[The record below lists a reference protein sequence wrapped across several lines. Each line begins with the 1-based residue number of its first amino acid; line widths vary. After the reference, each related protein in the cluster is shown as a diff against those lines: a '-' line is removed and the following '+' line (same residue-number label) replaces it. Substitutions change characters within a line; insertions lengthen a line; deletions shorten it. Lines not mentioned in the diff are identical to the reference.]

1 MSGHAPVYSGRMTTL
16 PSEPGRTSSADLG
29 SYDRA
34 QAAHL
39 QRHVA
44 EGFGA
49 DAGRY
54 DRARP
59 TYPADLV
66 DRIIAASPGRDVLDV
81 GCGTGISA
89 RLFQAAGCR
98 VLGVDPDPRMAELA
112 RHGGTETEVAKFEDW
127 DSAGRTF
134 DAVVAAQAWHWVD
147 PVAGAAKAAAVLRPG
162 GRLAVFWNVFDPPKD
177 LRQAFAEV
185 FRQVLP
191 DSPLGGF
198 WDRPAIEGYRAG
210 CARVA
215 DAMRQAGTFA
225 EPEEWLSYW
234 ERPYT
239 RDEWLD
245 LVPTTGGFT
254 RHPEAVQQRLLDGLG
269 NAVDAAGSTFTMCY
283 TTIAATAA
291 RLAA

>member
-1 MSGHAPVYSGRMTTL
+1 MPTL
-16 PSEPGRTSSADLG
+16 PPEPEVSSGTGTRG
-29 SYDRA
+29 SDRA
-34 QAAHL
+34 QASHL
-39 QRHVA
+39 QRQVA

-59 TYPADLV
+59 TYPAALV

-81 GCGTGISA
+81 GCGTGIAA

-112 RHGGTETEVAKFEDW
+112 RQGGTATEVVTFEDW
-127 DSAGRTF
+127 DPAGRAF
-134 DAVVAAQAWHWVD
+134 DAVIAAQAWHWVD
-147 PVAGAAKAAAVLRPG
+147 PAAGVAKAAAVLRPR
-162 GRLAVFWNVFDPPKD
+162 GRLAVFWNAFGPPQD
-177 LRQAFAEV
+177 LRDAFAAV
-185 FRQVLP
+185 FRRVLP
-191 DSPLGGF
+191 DSPAAGF
-198 WDRPAIEGYRAG
+198 WDRPAVDAYRAG

-215 DAMRQAGTFA
+215 GAIRQSGAFG
-225 EPEEWLSYW
+225 EPEEWLFHW

-254 RHPEAVQQRLLDGLG
+254 RHPEAIQHELLGGLG
-269 NAVDAAGSTFTMCY
+269 AAVDTAGGTFTMSY
-283 TTIAATAA
+283 TTVAATAA
-291 RLAA
+291 RLAS

>member
-1 MSGHAPVYSGRMTTL
+1 MVTL
-16 PSEPGRTSSADLG
+16 PPESRNADDTSPTGFDQ
-29 SYDRA
+29 D

-39 QRHVA
+39 QRRVA

-66 DRIIAASPGRDVLDV
+66 YRIIAASPGRDVLDV

-89 RLFQAAGCR
+89 RLFQAAGCQ

-112 RHGGTETEVAKFEDW
+112 RQGGTETEVATFEDW
-127 DSAGRTF
+127 DPAGRSF
-134 DAVVAAQAWHWVD
+134 DAVIAAQSWHWVD
-147 PVAGAAKAAAVLRPG
+147 PPVGTAKAGTVLRPG
-162 GRLAVFWNVFDPPKD
+162 GRLAVFWNAFDPPND
-177 LRQAFAEV
+177 LRKAFAEV
-185 FRQVLP
+185 FRRVLP
-191 DSPLGGF
+191 DFSGGGLESRPLV
-198 WDRPAIEGYRAG
+198 EVYRAG
-210 CARVA
+210 CAKVA
-215 DAMRQAGTFA
+215 DAIRQVGTFG
-225 EPEEWLSYW
+225 EPEEWLSCW

-254 RHPEAVQQRLLDGLG
+254 QRPEAVQAELLDGLG
-269 NAVDAAGSTFTMCY
+269 AAVDAAGGTFIMSY
-283 TTIAATAA
+283 TTVAATAA
-291 RLAA
+291 RLTT

>member
-1 MSGHAPVYSGRMTTL
+1 MITPPSGPEGD
-16 PSEPGRTSSADLG
+16 SETGTGGDE
-29 SYDRA
+29 RA
-34 QAAHL
+34 RASHL
-39 QRHVA
+39 QRQVA

-49 DAGRY
+49 DAYRY

-59 TYPADLV
+59 TYPVDLV
-66 DRIIAASPGRDVLDV
+66 ERVIAASPGSDVLDV

-89 RLFQAAGCR
+89 RLFAAAGCQ

-112 RHGGTETEVAKFEDW
+112 RRGGTETEVAKFEDW
-127 DSAGRTF
+127 DPAGRTF
-134 DAVVAAQAWHWVD
+134 DTVVAAQAWHWVD

-162 GRLAVFWNVFDPPKD
+162 GRLAVFWNAFDPPKD
-177 LRQAFAEV
+177 LREAFAGV
-185 FRQVLP
+185 FRRVLP
-191 DSPLGGF
+191 DSAPAGF
-198 WDRPAIEGYRAG
+198 WARPAVDTYRAG

-215 DAMRQAGTFA
+215 DVIRQAGTFG
-225 EPEEWLSYW
+225 EPEEWLSSW

-254 RHPEAVQQRLLDGLG
+254 RHPEAVQQELLDGLG
-269 NAVDAAGSTFTMCY
+269 AAVDAAGGTFTMSC

-291 RLAA
+291 RLAS